1 MIPSQALPKPDKLL
15 QQQSQQRL
23 QRWEDKARGGPHQA
37 AASRGG
43 GGGSASVDAAWLR
56 DTCAYAVDICH
67 TLASTVCPM
76 QVPSSRLI

>member
-23 QRWEDKARGGPHQA
+23 QQWEDKARGGPNQ

-43 GGGSASVDAAWLR
+43 GPADVDTAWLR

-67 TLASTVCPM
+67 TLASTICPL
-76 QVPSSRLI
+76 QVPLSRL